1 MVNCYLH
8 SDFVLWIQRAFT
20 ANFNYPI
27 THTFISIPKHLVY
40 TLTPNDPSGQQY
52 FAQGHFDMP
61 AGVARES
68 IHKPVLPPEPQAPR
82 NYSPSHKKF
91 LNDQSVNHS
100 LFMNKLYFFLYFF
113 GTETKYS
120 IILRFFPLANFQYHI
135 STQPRFPLPVWQH
148 NDNVLVMSNYLWI
161 ITYLKHVSSLS
172 KLILMQNNIKNEW
185 LSK

>member
-100 LFMNKLYFFLYFF
+100 LFMNKLYFFVFF
-113 GTETKYS
+113 WNWNKVFNNSPLFS
-120 IILRFFPLANFQYHI
+120 ISQLSISHFHTATFSTPCLAAQWQCVSDEQLPLNNYI
-135 STQPRFPLPVWQH
+135 S
-148 NDNVLVMSNYLWI
+148 
-161 ITYLKHVSSLS
+161 
-172 KLILMQNNIKNEW
+172 
-185 LSK
+185 